1 MMASYL
7 ALAGAILIGVAGQ
20 MLLKLGARNAGGVL
34 ELFLRPPT
42 VAGLAVYFLAA
53 LLYVIALRRIPI
65 SVAFASV
72 SLSYV
77 LVAGLGHFLFAETLS
92 LVQFGGI
99 LLIMVGVTLLHH
111 SP

>member
-1 MMASYL
+1 
-7 ALAGAILIGVAGQ
+7 
-20 MLLKLGARNAGGVL
+20 VL

-72 SLSYV
+72 SLSYI

-99 LLIMVGVTLLHH
+99 LLIMVGVILLHQ

>member
-53 LLYVIALRRIPI
+53 LLYVIALRK
-65 SVAFASV
+65 
-72 SLSYV
+72 
-77 LVAGLGHFLFAETLS
+77 
-92 LVQFGGI
+92 
-99 LLIMVGVTLLHH
+99 
-111 SP
+111 SPYR